1 MVIDASPEA
10 ILEALAD
17 VASVPSWSSVHR
29 SAEVIDTYDDGR
41 PHHVNVTVRV
51 LGITDQEVLEYH
63 WGHTWLVWDADK
75 TSQQHAQHVEY
86 NLTREG
92 EDKTRVR
99 FDITLE
105 PRAPLPEFLIK
116 RAKKTVLNAATE
128 GLRRRVLGTR
138 CRADPTTSSDPAT
151 PGTGGARRGRH

>member
-1 MVIDASPEA
+1 MLIDAPLEA

-17 VASVPSWSSVHR
+17 VAAVPSWSPVHK
-29 SAEVIDTYDDGR
+29 SAEVIDSYDDGR
-41 PHHVNVTVRV
+41 PHHVRVTVRV

-63 WGHTWLVWDADK
+63 WGRDWVVWDADD
-75 TSQQHAQHVEY
+75 TFQQHAQHVEY
-86 NLTREG
+86 NLTPEAG
-92 EDKTRVR
+92 DKTRVR

-128 GLRRRVLGTR
+128 GLRRRVLGAESAD
-138 CRADPTTSSDPAT
+138 RANP
-151 PGTGGARRGRH
+151 RMQ

>member
-1 MVIDASPEA
+1 MDWSATPFVNVIVSLVPMF
-10 ILEALAD
+10 
-17 VASVPSWSSVHR
+17 VATPVF
-29 SAEVIDTYDDGR
+29 E
-41 PHHVNVTVRV
+41 VTVRV

-63 WGHTWLVWDADK
+63 WGHTWLVWDADE

-86 NLTREG
+86 NLTPEA

-128 GLRRRVLGTR
+128 GLRQRVLKA
-138 CRADPTTSSDPAT
+138 ADTAT
-151 PGTGGARRGRH
+151 PEGGGVRRGRR